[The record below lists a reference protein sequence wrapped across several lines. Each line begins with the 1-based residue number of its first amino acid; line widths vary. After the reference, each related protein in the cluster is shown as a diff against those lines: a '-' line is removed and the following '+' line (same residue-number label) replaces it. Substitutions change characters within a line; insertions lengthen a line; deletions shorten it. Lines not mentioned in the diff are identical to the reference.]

1 MTAYVNLQ
9 NETWI
14 FESINLQIDALEV
27 DNNLAKE
34 HGKQIQQ
41 VLTGELHLLWL
52 EKSTAEFCRQNPEV
66 K

>member
-34 HGKQIQQ
+34 HDKQIQQ
-41 VLTGELHLLWL
+41 VLTMFEAKPL
-52 EKSTAEFCRQNPEV
+52 ESET
-66 K
+66 